1 MTAAPVSVSPA
12 SRMSSRLAARW
23 LAALLLSCMALVA
36 HADVFR
42 PAYLELRETGN
53 DSYDVMWKVPA
64 QGEMKLAVTVGFPEG
79 TIELSKP
86 QGLFNEGAYVERWKI
101 RREGGLVGQT
111 LRIEGIAAGVTDVI
125 VRIERQDGT
134 SQVERLLPERPEFTV
149 KPSTGVAEVA
159 WSYLVL
165 GVEHILGGIDHLL
178 FVLALLLIV
187 RGGKR
192 IFLTITAFTVAH
204 SITLVSA
211 TMGWMHVPGPPVEAI
226 IALSIVFVAAEVVH
240 GLRGKPGLT
249 ARAPWVVAFTF
260 GLLHGFGF
268 AGALAEVGLPQK
280 AIPVA
285 LLMFNVGVEIG
296 QLIFVAFALAVRAGL
311 MRLPLRWPRWTPYAA
326 PYAIGILAMYWVI
339 ERIGSF
345 WG

>member
-1 MTAAPVSVSPA
+1 MRIPTLVLPTFGSI
-12 SRMSSRLAARW
+12 SRHAFT
-23 LAALLLSCMALVA
+23 LLLCLAWSA

-42 PAYLELRETGN
+42 PAYLQLLEAGDDR
-53 DSYDVMWKVPA
+53 YDVMWKVPA
-64 QGEMKLAVTVGFPEG
+64 MGESRLAVQVRFPED
-79 TIELSKP
+79 TTQLTEP
-86 QGLFNEGAYVERWKI
+86 QGLFNGNAYVERWRILRK
-101 RREGGLVGQT
+101 GGLAGQT
-111 LRIEGIAAGVTDVI
+111 LSIDGIASGVTDVI

-134 SQVERLLPERPEFTV
+134 SQVERLLTQRPRFV
-149 KPSTGVAEVA
+149 VRGPTGTGEVA
-159 WSYLVL
+159 WSYLKL
-165 GVEHILGGIDHLL
+165 GVEHILGGVDHLL

-192 IFLTITAFTVAH
+192 IFFTITAFTIAH

-211 TMGWMHVPGPPVEAI
+211 TLGWIHVPGPPVEAM

-249 ARAPWVVAFTF
+249 ARAPWVVAFSF

-285 LLMFNVGVEIG
+285 LLMFNVGVEVG
-296 QLIFVAFALAVRAGL
+296 QLLFVTALLAARMTLVRLSINLPGWTRSVPPYVIGALA
-311 MRLPLRWPRWTPYAA
+311 MF
-326 PYAIGILAMYWVI
+326 WVF
-339 ERIGSF
+339 ERIGAF
-345 WG
+345 WI